1 MTILF
6 GNVLQEPWTKK
17 VVLDLLSQLMEDEQT
32 RAALGQLLVHTL
44 ARADVVQSSTDAA
57 TSVTHNVLNDEEVGK
72 HAAFWMQQVLGDSNI
87 QKKSGEHLWNA
98 FTYAINPFGGSS
110 SSSTNTTKNTTTSKQ
125 ASTSGNSKKNNV
137 KNGGEEKKKP
147 E

>member
-1 MTILF
+1 
-6 GNVLQEPWTKK
+6 
-17 VVLDLLSQLMEDEQT
+17 MEDEQT

-137 KNGGEEKKKP
+137 SCDVNCLLMRCAYTKQQRCAGSAVYTLQF
-147 E
+147 